1 MAIVAQ
7 LLGPRVFAQLND
19 EQLARVISIV
29 DGEILENAT
38 LRRALST
45 KVNDAVKEIKGG
57 GRASKSE
64 TKR

>member
-7 LLGPRVFAQLND
+7 LLGARVFAQLND

-38 LRRALST
+38 LRKALSS
-45 KVNDAVKEIKGG
+45 KVNDALKEVKGG
-57 GRASKSE
+57 STAKTT